1 MFKKRRLPGFWPY
14 VIVAVLA
21 AALGVVG
28 SQLFNRMTTPTVH
41 LDTTTVAEQLE
52 RSQELAT
59 ARLSY
64 RGLVRY
70 EEGEIDLINKK
81 AFTMVYDAS
90 VTAGVDLSKA
100 KVSVSG
106 RDVSVELPAAEVQ
119 GIEIDPDSL
128 QFYDEKFA
136 LFNWQNRTDTAKAL
150 QVAQDDAEAKVDE
163 SKLVKTA
170 ADQAKET
177 VETMLAP
184 FTGEGG
190 YTVRVTVAS

>member
-1 MFKKRRLPGFWPY
+1 MFKKRRLSGFWPY

-21 AALGVVG
+21 VALGVVS

-41 LDTTTVAEQLE
+41 VDTTTVAEQLE

-59 ARLSY
+59 AKLSY

-81 AFTMVYDAS
+81 AFTMVYDAT

-106 RDVSVELPAAEVQ
+106 RDVSVELPSAEVQ

-190 YTVRVTVAS
+190 YTVHVTVAS